1 MASRGGATVQGT
13 DGTDYSNRET
23 IVQQYH
29 VSSKNKTSLK
39 RCIVFHFLLF
49 VLMALKLLPEI
60 LDKLDIFVL
69 EIEELLIPKPKLWE
83 WIWASS
89 IIPAAIA
96 WLACKKSKAFNMK
109 IFQALSVAT
118 GLIPVFLGMSYHF
131 SDLYDYISGTG
142 DEMIA
147 EWKNFPICV
156 LWYAFFFIALQV
168 HAIELY
174 VSKTLIDAWQVKK
187 KK

>member
-1 MASRGGATVQGT
+1 MG
-13 DGTDYSNRET
+13 
-23 IVQQYH
+23 
-29 VSSKNKTSLK
+29 
-39 RCIVFHFLLF
+39 
-49 VLMALKLLPEI
+49 
-60 LDKLDIFVL
+60 
-69 EIEELLIPKPKLWE
+69 
-83 WIWASS
+83 
-89 IIPAAIA
+89 IA

-109 IFQALSVAT
+109 IFQALNVAT

-168 HAIELY
+168 HAIELECLSELCFACSSHL
-174 VSKTLIDAWQVKK
+174 VSSAVLV
-187 KK
+187 